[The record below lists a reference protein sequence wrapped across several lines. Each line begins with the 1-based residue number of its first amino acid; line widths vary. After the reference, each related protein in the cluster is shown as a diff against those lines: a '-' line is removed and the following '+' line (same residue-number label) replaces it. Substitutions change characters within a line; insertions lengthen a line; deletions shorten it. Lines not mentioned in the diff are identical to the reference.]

1 MNKKTNKKGNRL
13 LLIILAV
20 GMIPFIIIGS
30 ISWLSSKKA
39 LESSAISN
47 LEALR
52 DSRKVTIEQYFKSA
66 EKNVNSLKNSVDSIR
81 KEFFENM
88 KNHKLDKVKKTD
100 SYLNS
105 ISSELKKVS
114 SQRSIIDSMKK
125 FPTYFN
131 EYALKNSS
139 KPMSDMKRHLTS
151 YYTNKFAINYKDIT
165 GNRTDVTK
173 YINSLSNN
181 SIALQY
187 DYISNNPHDLGS
199 KDNLESNGNM
209 SNYDK
214 LHKSIHNQLTT
225 TLKENNF
232 YDIFLVDIDDGNIV
246 YSVFKEIDYSTSL
259 KTGSFSNTGIGEVY
273 NKALSSNKGDIS
285 IVDYKVY
292 YPSYDAPAGFIAT
305 PIYDEDVKVGILI
318 FQMPIETLTNIV
330 SGTNLGETSEAIMIG
345 NDFKFR
351 TSSSI
356 LETHTV
362 ENSFRRD
369 DIVYDT
375 KEIITLFDNNKDVF
389 KLCKDYR
396 GKLSYNMFTVYKF
409 LDLKW
414 ALVIKIDIDNSI
426 VSINNKDNFYN
437 KFNKNYGFYDTFLI
451 ESNGHCFFTV
461 ERESDYNT
469 NLLNGKYKDSGLG
482 EVVKDVLKYKNL
494 SFSDFKPY
502 EPSNYDPASFIA
514 SPIFNEK
521 GDIELIVAVQLS
533 LDQINE
539 VMTDSSGMMN
549 TAETVLVGPDYLMR
563 SDSIKSPET
572 HSVINSFKNPNKGK
586 VDTNATRSVHDRGE
600 SGVVFTKDYKKD
612 DTIIAYTP
620 LKVFGDVT
628 YCLNAKVDCKEA
640 FSSIDNMTI
649 LIIVIGI
656 AGLTIILYLALKLEK
671 PIKEVIYSLSNVT
684 TNVFNSSNNV
694 SLSSK
699 NVASGAS
706 EQAASLEEV
715 SSALE
720 ELAAQ
725 TQKNAESSRNA
736 DVLSKEAS
744 DIASDGKK
752 QVFEVSNIVNNKLS
766 ELTTSISS
774 IRSSTEQTADIIKTI
789 DDIAFQTNILSL
801 NAAVEAARAGAA
813 GKGFAVVAE
822 AVRGLAQRSSEA
834 AKNTAALIKEAQTN
848 TEKGV
853 LVSNEVE
860 AVLKKSV
867 QDDITTIF
875 TKTVNATN
883 KVTELMEEIANSSEE
898 QAKGI
903 EQINESVSQMEDVT
917 QNNSSNADKSANSSS
932 ELNKQA
938 ETLKSHVETLT
949 SIVISS
955 KKNLNKDINSNDLVE
970 ENISDSFKPKQNV
983 YNQQI
988 PIDDDNFGEFKNS

>member
-1 MNKKTNKKGNRL
+1 MNKKLNKKGNRL
-13 LLIILAV
+13 LLIVLSV
-20 GMIPFIIIGS
+20 GMIPFIVIGS

-52 DSRKVTIEQYFKSA
+52 DSRKVTIEQYFSNA
-66 EKNVNSLKNSVDSIR
+66 EKNVESLNNSVDYTR
-81 KEFFENM
+81 KNLINSM
-88 KNHKLDKVKKTD
+88 RNNQLDKIEKTN

-125 FPTYFN
+125 LPKYFDK
-131 EYALKNSS
+131 YALTSSTKNI
-139 KPMSDMKRHLTS
+139 SDMKKDLLS
-151 YYTNKFAINYKDIT
+151 YYTNKFAVNYKDIT

-173 YINSLSNN
+173 YVNSLSNN

-187 DYISNNPHDLGS
+187 DYISNNPHDLGN
-199 KDNLESNGNM
+199 KENLESTGNM
-209 SNYDK
+209 TDYDK
-214 LHKSIHNQLTT
+214 LHKSIHNQLTI

-232 YDIFLVDIDDGNIV
+232 YDIFLVDVDDGNVV
-246 YSVFKEIDYSTSL
+246 YSVFKEIDYATSI
-259 KTGSFSNTGIGEVY
+259 KTGSFSNTGIGHVY
-273 NKALSSNKGDIS
+273 NKALNSNKGEIS
-285 IVDYKVY
+285 IVDYSVY

-305 PIYDEDVKVGILI
+305 PIYDDNIKIGILI
-318 FQMPIETLTNIV
+318 FQMPIETLTSIV
-330 SGTNLGETSEAIMIG
+330 SGTNLGETSESIMIG
-345 NDFKFR
+345 SDFKFR
-351 TSSSI
+351 TDSAL
-356 LETHTV
+356 LETHNV
-362 ENSFRRD
+362 ENSFRND
-369 DIVYDT
+369 DIKYNT
-375 KEIITLFDNNKDVF
+375 SEIRDLFVNNKSKL
-389 KLCKDYR
+389 KLCEDYR
-396 GKLSYNMFTVYKF
+396 GKLSYNMYKLYSF

-414 ALVIKIDIDNSI
+414 ALIIKIDIDQSV

-437 KFNKNYGFYDTFLI
+437 KFNNNYGFYDTFLI

-461 ERESDYNT
+461 EMESDYNT
-469 NLLNGKYKDSGLG
+469 NLLTGKYKDSGLG
-482 EVVKDVLKYKNL
+482 VVVKDVLKNKKL

-514 SPIFNEK
+514 SPIFNEQNE
-521 GDIELIVAVQLS
+521 IELIIAVQLS

-539 VMTDSSGMMN
+539 VMTNSSGMLN
-549 TAETVLVGPDYLMR
+549 SAETILVGPDYLMR

-572 HSVINSFKNPNKGK
+572 HSVINSFKKPNTGK
-586 VDTNATRSVHDRGE
+586 VDTTATRSVHDRGE

-620 LKVFGDVT
+620 LNVFEDVT

-640 FSSIDNMTI
+640 FASIENMTI

-656 AGLTIILYLALKLEK
+656 IGLVIIFYLAVKLEQ
-671 PIKEVIYSLSNVT
+671 PIKKVIDSLSNVT

-699 NVASGAS
+699 NVASGAA

-752 QVFEVSNIVNNKLS
+752 QVSDVSNIVNNKLN

-955 KKNLNKDINSNDLVE
+955 NKNINKSISNSDLI
-970 ENISDSFKPKQNV
+970 ENNKVDTNKVDKNV

-988 PIDDDNFGEFKNS
+988 PIDDDNFGEFKR

>member
-1 MNKKTNKKGNRL
+1 MNKKLNKKGNRL
-13 LLIILAV
+13 LLIVLSV
-20 GMIPFIIIGS
+20 GMIPFIVIGS

-52 DSRKVTIEQYFKSA
+52 DSKKVTIEQYFSNA
-66 EKNVNSLKNSVDSIR
+66 EKNVESLNNSVDSTR
-81 KEFFENM
+81 KNLINSM
-88 KNHKLDKVKKTD
+88 RNHQLDKIEKTN

-125 FPTYFN
+125 FPKYFDK
-131 EYALKNSS
+131 YALTISTKNI
-139 KPMSDMKRHLTS
+139 SDMKKDLLS
-151 YYTNKFAINYKDIT
+151 YYTNKFAVNYKDIT

-187 DYISNNPHDLGS
+187 DYISNNPYDLGN
-199 KDNLESNGNM
+199 KENLESTGNM
-209 SNYDK
+209 TDYDK
-214 LHKSIHNQLTT
+214 LHKSIHNQLTI

-232 YDIFLVDIDDGNIV
+232 YDIFLVDVDDGNIV
-246 YSVFKEIDYSTSL
+246 YSVFKEIDYSTSI
-259 KTGSFSNTGIGEVY
+259 KTGSFSNTGIGHVY
-273 NKALSSNKGDIS
+273 TKALNSNKGEIS
-285 IVDYKVY
+285 IVDYSVY

-305 PIYDEDVKVGILI
+305 PIYDDNIKIGILI
-318 FQMPIETLTNIV
+318 FQMPIETLTSIV

-345 NDFKFR
+345 SDFKFR
-351 TSSSI
+351 TDSAL
-356 LETHTV
+356 LETHNV
-362 ENSFRRD
+362 ENSFRND
-369 DIVYDT
+369 DIKYNT
-375 KEIITLFDNNKDVF
+375 SEIRDLFGNNKSGL
-389 KLCKDYR
+389 KLFEDYR
-396 GKLSYNMFTVYKF
+396 GKLSYNMYTIYSF

-414 ALVIKIDIDNSI
+414 ALIIKIDIDQSI

-469 NLLNGKYKDSGLG
+469 NLLTGKYKDSGLG
-482 EVVKDVLKYKNL
+482 NVVKDVLKSKKL

-514 SPIFNEK
+514 SPIFNEQNE
-521 GDIELIVAVQLS
+521 IELIIAVQLS

-539 VMTDSSGMMN
+539 VMTNSSGMLN
-549 TAETVLVGPDYLMR
+549 SAETILVGPDYLMR

-572 HSVINSFKNPNKGK
+572 HSVINSFKNPNTGK
-586 VDTNATRSVHDRGE
+586 VDTTSTRSVHDRGE
-600 SGVVFTKDYKKD
+600 SGVVFSKDYKKD

-620 LKVFGDVT
+620 LKVFDEVT

-640 FSSIDNMTI
+640 FASIENMTI

-656 AGLTIILYLALKLEK
+656 IGLVIIFYLALKLEK
-671 PIKEVIYSLSNVT
+671 PIKKVIDSLSNVT

-699 NVASGAS
+699 NVASGAA

-752 QVFEVSNIVNNKLS
+752 QVSDVSNIVNSKLN
-766 ELTTSISS
+766 ELTKSISS

-834 AKNTAALIKEAQTN
+834 AKNTAALIKEAQNN

-955 KKNLNKDINSNDLVE
+955 NKNINKNIINNDLI
-970 ENISDSFKPKQNV
+970 ENNKIDTNKVDKNV

-988 PIDDDNFGEFKNS
+988 PIDDDNFGEFKR